1 VAIATGNP
9 HKDTTMI
16 SMNAINLN
24 YAIGS
29 EAILLS
35 RRPTGAN
42 VRCTVI
48 KHYKDGGMLI
58 LTDAGREIRITA
70 RGDQYGAGLGYSSPR
85 VAMDPA
91 DGERLFEIK
100 EAKRKSATALE
111 QLRTEIFHLDNE
123 LKKLHPDMAKVTEM
137 VQKISDTAKAAVQ

>member
-1 VAIATGNP
+1 
-9 HKDTTMI
+9 MI

-42 VRCTVI
+42 LRCTVI

-70 RGDQYGAGLGYSSPR
+70 RGDQYGAGPGHSSPH

-91 DGERLFEIK
+91 DGDRLFEIK
-100 EAKRKSATALE
+100 EAKRKSATAME
-111 QLRTEIFHLDNE
+111 QLKTEVFHLDNE
-123 LKKLHPDMAKVTEM
+123 LRKLHPDMAKVTEL
-137 VQKISDTAKAAVQ
+137 VQKVANTAKAAAQ